1 MEKYGKVMFEVLV
14 ELVLW
19 EVLFFEEYGFG
30 DIKISVKYNDL
41 VVMVVVYE
49 LFVVWCDY
57 LLYFGVIEV
66 GFVFQG
72 IIKFV
77 VVFGVLLLWG
87 IGDIIWVLL
96 LVLLVEEV
104 KVGNQVFELLNLWL
118 CLFEIVFCLLCGCV

>member
-66 GFVFQG
+66 GFVF
-72 IIKFV
+72 
-77 VVFGVLLLWG
+77 
-87 IGDIIWVLL
+87 
-96 LVLLVEEV
+96 
-104 KVGNQVFELLNLWL
+104 
-118 CLFEIVFCLLCGCV
+118 